1 MSCAQSRALPRQ
13 AWRSVAPR
21 AFLCRRSR
29 RAPHTYFRFQISDF
43 RFQRAPL
50 AAGWVPRGLL
60 GMVLSFEPQAPIW
73 GAHSGIIRCSGV
85 EEPAIFSLQSYRCA
99 QNLATLVADD
109 LGARHRLELGLW
121 STTVLYPFNR
131 QARLSWGGDGAR
143 ATRGGQD
150 AVSTRP
156 SAPYGRCFCHG
167 QGSAPPPSLPGVASR
182 C

>member
-1 MSCAQSRALPRQ
+1 MPHGRFF
-13 AWRSVAPR
+13 VDAPAGLR
-21 AFLCRRSR
+21 TL
-29 RAPHTYFRFQISDF
+29 ISDF

-73 GAHSGIIRCSGV
+73 GAHSGIIRCSTTKEPV
-85 EEPAIFSLQSYRCA
+85 EFRLQSCRCA

-109 LGARHRLELGLW
+109 LGARHRLELGLGA
-121 STTVLYPFNR
+121 TTVLYPFNR

-143 ATRGGQD
+143 ATRWGQD